1 MTMPP
6 LPVNF
11 NARSRREY
19 QSAYRYYS
27 RIDAQ
32 LAKRFADTINAAL
45 VAIGASPDI
54 RSQPVPNVYKYVV
67 GDFPY
72 LIFYRV
78 LPTQVRVLRFVHK
91 KQQHP
96 YWRQT

>member
-11 NARSRREY
+11 NTRSLRDYRR
-19 QSAYRYYS
+19 AHRYYS

-32 LAKRFADTINAAL
+32 LAKRFSDTIDAAL
-45 VAIGASPDI
+45 VAIGAAPER
-54 RSQPVPNVYKYVV
+54 RSQPVPNVHKYVV

-78 LPTQVRVLRFVHK
+78 LPTQVRILRFVHG